1 METNVLEPHTRIRPS
16 ICIDNLAA
24 GTVLRQSGTESAQG
38 KETVLRQSGTESAQ
52 ENETAEASSPPETGV
67 YFVII
72 RMLVIYVFVSPKTW

>member
-24 GTVLRQSGTESAQG
+24 GTVLRQSGTESAQQ
-38 KETVLRQSGTESAQ
+38 K
-52 ENETAEASSPPETGV
+52 ETAEASSPPETGV

-72 RMLVIYVFVSPKTW
+72 CMLVKYIFISPKTW